1 MPMRRDKDHR
11 QKRRRSITYPVTA
24 ESAEGEVLPCRVLDI
39 SETGVR
45 INLAD
50 PSAVADT
57 FRINLA
63 SGHEYNRICEVI
75 WRSRDELG
83 ARFVWQDAR

>member
-1 MPMRRDKDHR
+1 MRRDKDHR
-11 QKRRRSITYPVTA
+11 RKLRRSVTYPVTA
-24 ESAEGEVLPCRVLDI
+24 ESVEGKIIACRVLDI

-75 WRSRDELG
+75 WRSRDEVG